1 MDLRQIFDFGGRR
14 DISDFYAAAGS
25 FGIHD
30 VIGSVTKPTD
40 DGFIAEW
47 GDHTVRTAI
56 TEDGGVFLRQD
67 SIENTGS
74 APLTLTH
81 YRARFTLTGDA
92 YDVYT
97 QQSFWQNE
105 SRGAWQPL
113 VTAVSVTSGGMYT
126 SREGAP
132 MLAVYNRQSRRGI
145 VFHLLPRTAYRL
157 TARKATVSNTVYT
170 VIEAEIYDPALSL
183 TLAPGEVIEPSPILY
198 YEFSDRLSL
207 DAHILHAYLNRHY
220 PRRRVASH
228 YNTWLAHF
236 AKVSY
241 EAVMAEIDEA
251 TAIGCEYFTLDAG
264 WFGEG
269 GHNMWHMIGDWR
281 ENTTGGYEGKMA
293 EIAARVRERGMR
305 FGLWFEPERAVGHAP
320 IITEHPEYFV
330 KGADS
335 GSEHFLDFANPEA
348 RRYITDTLNALIDR
362 YGIKLIKLDFNSSFP
377 YDPGH
382 GAFYHYHRG
391 QKEFLAALRAH
402 TPDLYIECCA
412 GGGYR
417 MEIENLIHYDG
428 FWFSDNQSPYAG
440 LDIIKG
446 TLLRLPPAAIE
457 HWAVF
462 TEAEGFR
469 NIATGEDETR
479 LVATDDAKWEN
490 VVGAPLPY
498 MLGFLTGGMPAFSC
512 RLTRL
517 SAATKE
523 SLRAHL
529 AAFRENRD
537 FYAGATCRI
546 LADGDGVLCLHLENA
561 DRHLLIFYADNPKH
575 PSVTVY
581 PTLSGRDY
589 TVNGE
594 ERSHDVLLRDGI
606 TVTLDARDA
615 RCVWIE

>member
-25 FGIHD
+25 FGYHD
-30 VIGSVTKPTD
+30 VVGSVTKPTG

-47 GDHTVRTAI
+47 GDHTVRTTI

-236 AKVSY
+236 SSVSY
-241 EAVMAEIDEA
+241 RAVMAEIDEA
-251 TAIGCEYFTLDAG
+251 AAIGCEYFTLDAG

-348 RRYITDTLNALIDR
+348 RRYITDTLNTLIDR
-362 YGIKLIKLDFNSSFP
+362 YGIKMIKLDFNSSFP

-412 GGGYR
+412 GGGLR
-417 MEIENLIHYDG
+417 MAICNVPYFNS
-428 FWFSDNQSPYAG
+428 FWMSDNHSLKDQ
-440 LDIIKG
+440 LDIYKG
-446 TLLRLPPAAIE
+446 TLVRMPARALE
-457 HWAVF
+457 HWITVEG
-462 TEAEGFR
+462 TE
-469 NIATGEDETR
+469 
-479 LVATDDAKWEN
+479 
-490 VVGAPLPY
+490 
-498 MLGFLTGGMPAFSC
+498 
-512 RLTRL
+512 
-517 SAATKE
+517 
-523 SLRAHL
+523 
-529 AAFRENRD
+529 AFRENFSGERPPLVYTCGNATWSREESIRED
-537 FYAGATCRI
+537 FLLLASRGGPIGFSCDLAAIPEKFFKALKESVAEYKSSREFWKRAECRI
-546 LADGDGVLCLHLENA
+546 LADSDRALVLQFSDARLEVIKLCA
-561 DRHLLIFYADNPKH
+561 FGKSKH
-575 PSVTVY
+575 QKSVTVT
-581 PTLSGRDY
+581 PAVSAEIGRAH
-589 TVNGE
+589 V
-594 ERSHDVLLRDGI
+594 
-606 TVTLDARDA
+606 
-615 RCVWIE
+615 